1 MGSSSLA
8 DRLIERMET
17 GQHVDAEFSIE
28 SATDIVFSKHPAIY
42 KLGGQ
47 LYHEHSVIRCGD
59 KAKLYELIDMHDA
72 KLTQAQAIW
81 LYNRLFEKA
90 PELDERYLLITT
102 DYLWDKKTA
111 SVVPVD
117 RAGFVSTKDRT
128 TFIVRRKD
136 E

>member
-17 GQHVDAEFSIE
+17 GKHVDREFSIE
-28 SATDIVFSKHPAIY
+28 SAADIIFSKHPAIY

-59 KAKLYELIDMHDA
+59 KTKLYGLIDMHDA

-81 LYNRLFEKA
+81 LYNRLYEMA

-117 RAGFVSTKDRT
+117 RADFVSTKDRT

>member
-1 MGSSSLA
+1 MDSSSLA

-17 GQHVDAEFSIE
+17 GGHVDREFSIE
-28 SATDIVFSKHPAIY
+28 SAADIIFSKHPAIY

-47 LYHEHSVIRCGD
+47 LYHEHSCIRCGD
-59 KAKLYELIDMHDA
+59 KVKLYELIDMHNA
-72 KLTQAQAIW
+72 RLTQAQAIW
-81 LYNRLFEKA
+81 LYNRLFEMA
-90 PELDERYLLITT
+90 PKLDERYLLLTT

-111 SVVPVD
+111 SIVPVD
-117 RAGFVSTKDRT
+117 RGGFISTKDRT